1 MSDDLPPDDESDA
14 PGELD
19 NLVQFRK
26 PSGKS
31 NRARAEASPL
41 ASGKGDLGHFD
52 PVVLDA
58 INELGP
64 PPRRDPAAL
73 TVWQQ
78 ELTGVIAWAWA
89 CGQIGPEQAARLK
102 GMAEAVRTGGMVA
115 VKAID
120 RKLLAEIAR
129 RLGMKDKPDD
139 GLDPFP
145 SDAPDSR
152 RDHGRRKPAR

>member
-1 MSDDLPPDDESDA
+1 MSDDLDGSDDDPDEG
-14 PGELD
+14 PLD
-19 NLVQFRK
+19 NLVQFKK

-41 ASGKGDLGHFD
+41 ASGKGELGHFD
-52 PVVLDA
+52 DVVLEA

-89 CGQIGPEQAARLK
+89 CGRIGPEQAVRLK

-145 SDAPDSR
+145 SDAPSSR
-152 RDHGRRKPAR
+152 RDHGRRKPTG